1 MHTAFV
7 LHAQEISL
15 LFIKGSSEILDTTR
29 TTLELSCVRTGSS
42 VNQVQW
48 DQSSPGNSA
57 SHYSDQSMNKLDFC
71 AA

>member
-15 LFIKGSSEILDTTR
+15 LSIKGSSEILDTTR

-57 SHYSDQSMNKLDFC
+57 SHYSDQSTIEFF
-71 AA
+71 